1 MGKRATL
8 KDIAAAAHVTTATV
22 SYVFNRTPGQKIAP
36 ATRERILTIARDLNY
51 VPSSA
56 ARSLRSK
63 RSGTIGVVARKNL
76 AVPRFSQT
84 IRGIQSVLEQQDMS
98 LLLCTNRLRRD
109 GMTDYVGAFYEGRV
123 DGVIFLGR
131 DNIGPGKDS
140 VDQIRRGKI
149 PFVSYDCLE
158 ESDTYSTVDL
168 DYRGSAQH
176 VVAEVLERGPRRVL
190 YLQPQTGTAQERQRL
205 AGVTGALGAAPGVEL
220 IVADMPVT
228 LQNLETW
235 DLRYSVGTTEEGDAL
250 TERFLEAMRAACE
263 PLEDGDAVVASWSG
277 WTDPLQR
284 IISKRLVTAE
294 LASNGESHFHP
305 DFYMRLPNY
314 EVGTV
319 CARELLSLM
328 EGNPPSSR
336 IMRLTEVSRA

>member
-1 MGKRATL
+1 MSKRATL

-22 SYVFNRTPGQKIAP
+22 SYVINRTPGQKIAP
-36 ATRERILTIARDLNY
+36 ATRERILAIARDLNY

-84 IRGIQSVLEQQDMS
+84 IRGIQSILEEQEMS

-109 GMTDYVGAFYEGRV
+109 GMSDYVGAFYEGRV

-131 DNIGPGKDS
+131 DNIGPGKES
-140 VDQIRRGKI
+140 VEQIRRGKI
-149 PFVSYDCLE
+149 PFVAYDCLE

-168 DYRGSAQH
+168 DYRGSAH
-176 VVAEVLERGPRRVL
+176 RVVAEVLNRSPRRL
-190 YLQPQTGTAQERQRL
+190 RYLQPQIGTAQERQRL
-205 AGVTGALGAAPGVEL
+205 AGVTEALQASPDVEL

-235 DLRYSVGTTEEGDAL
+235 DLRYSVGTTEEGDMLTGLFLDAL
-250 TERFLEAMRAACE
+250 RTACE
-263 PLEDGDAVVASWSG
+263 PLANGDAVVASWSG
-277 WTDPLQR
+277 WTDPVQR
-284 IISKRLVTAE
+284 ITSKRLVTAE
-294 LASNGESHFHP
+294 LANNGENHFHP

-336 IMRLTEVSRA
+336 VMRLTAVSRA

>member
-22 SYVFNRTPGQKIAP
+22 SYVINRTPGQKIAP
-36 ATRERILTIARDLNY
+36 ATRERILAIARELNY

-56 ARSLRSK
+56 ARTLRSK
-63 RSGTIGVVARKNL
+63 RSGAVGVVARKNL

-84 IRGIQSVLEQQDMS
+84 IRGIQSVLEDRDIS
-98 LLLCTNRLRRD
+98 LLLCANRLRRD
-109 GMTDYVGAFYEGRV
+109 GMSDYIGAFYEGRV

-131 DNIGPGKDS
+131 DNIGPGKES

-158 ESDTYSTVDL
+158 ESDLYSTVDL
-168 DYRGSAQH
+168 DYRGGAQR
-176 VVAEVLERGPRRVL
+176 VVAKALERSPRRLL
-190 YLQPQTGTAQERQRL
+190 YLQPQTGTAQESQRL
-205 AGVTGALGAAPGVEL
+205 AGVAEALEGAPGVEL

-228 LQNLETW
+228 LQNLEVW
-235 DLRYSVGTTEEGDAL
+235 DLRYSVGTTEEGEAL
-250 TERFLEAMRAACE
+250 TGRFLEALREACE
-263 PLEDGDAVVASWSG
+263 PLSDGDAVVASWSG
-277 WTDPLQR
+277 WVDLVQR
-284 IISKRLVTAE
+284 VTSKRLVTAE
-294 LASNGESHFHP
+294 LANNGESHFHP
-305 DFYMRLPNY
+305 DHYMRLPNY
-314 EVGTV
+314 EVGAV

-336 IMRLTEVSRA
+336 VIRLTEVSHA

>member
-109 GMTDYVGAFYEGRV
+109 GMTDYVGAFCEGRV

-284 IISKRLVTAE
+284 ITSKRLVTAE
-294 LASNGESHFHP
+294 LANNGESHFHP